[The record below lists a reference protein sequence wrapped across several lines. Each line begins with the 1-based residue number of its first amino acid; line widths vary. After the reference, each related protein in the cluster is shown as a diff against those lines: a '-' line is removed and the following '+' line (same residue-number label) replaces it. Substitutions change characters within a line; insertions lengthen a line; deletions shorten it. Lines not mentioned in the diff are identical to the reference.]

1 MAYTYNANGQVLTR
15 VDGSGTTTYGYD
27 QMGRLT
33 SRVNTAG
40 GGTISYAYDKASN
53 LVSTTDTRGTTSY
66 AFDDSGVTTTMTYLY
81 NGAPKTLAVATDD
94 RGRRT
99 DTWLQASADRSTW
112 MAHTHTDYDRT
123 GRITREG
130 LE

>member
-1 MAYTYNANGQVLTR
+1 MVLDPRNTTTYSYDAVGRLTGTSFSDGTPAVAYTYNANGQVLTR

-66 AFDDSGVTTTMTYLY
+66 AFDDSGVMTTRPARSHHQHP
-81 NGAPKTLAVATDD
+81 GH
-94 RGRRT
+94 RT
-99 DTWLQASADRSTW
+99 QEDRSP
-112 MAHTHTDYDRT
+112 AR
-123 GRITREG
+123 
-130 LE
+130 